1 VSSDKYFN
9 GETADD
15 FVNRFDDINNN
26 LAFEATIEKPTKD
39 MSIVS
44 PTKDMS
50 IVSPTKDMSIVS
62 PAKDTSN
69 VSLELS
75 ETISVFVAKI
85 SSKNLTN
92 GDHKLDSDISFTLR

>member
-1 VSSDKYFN
+1 VTDVSSDKYFN

-26 LAFEATIEKPTKD
+26 LAFEATIEKQ
-39 MSIVS
+39 
-44 PTKDMS
+44 
-50 IVSPTKDMSIVS
+50 TKDMSIVS

-69 VSLELS
+69 VTLELS

-92 GDHKLDSDISFTLR
+92 GDHKLDSDIFFTLR

>member
-26 LAFEATIEKPTKD
+26 LAFEATIEK
-39 MSIVS
+39 

>member
-26 LAFEATIEKPTKD
+26 LAFEATIEKPTND
-39 MSIVS
+39 MSV
-44 PTKDMS
+44 
-50 IVSPTKDMSIVS
+50 VS

-75 ETISVFVAKI
+75 ETVSVFVAKI

-92 GDHKLDSDISFTLR
+92 EDRKLDADISFTLR

>member
-1 VSSDKYFN
+1 VTDVSSDKYFN

-39 MSIVS
+39 MSL
-44 PTKDMS
+44 
-50 IVSPTKDMSIVS
+50 VSPTKDMSIVS
-62 PAKDTSN
+62 PAKYTSN

>member
-39 MSIVS
+39 MSL
-44 PTKDMS
+44 
-50 IVSPTKDMSIVS
+50 VSPTKDMSIVS